1 MHTTTVSG
9 DDAMLASGS
18 SRSSM
23 KEASEGSKLTFV
35 RAASSSL
42 LHSPEANTALVLP
55 CEAVLNG
62 TAAGRGAARTLS
74 ATTQVWERHE

>member
-9 DDAMLASGS
+9 GDCHASIGQQPQQH
-18 SRSSM
+18 
-23 KEASEGSKLTFV
+23 EGSKLTFV

-55 CEAVLNG
+55 REAVLNG

-74 ATTQVWERHE
+74 ATRQVWERHE